1 MDSKTENIRWGG
13 LIMGH
18 LMGKEYA
25 LDHLVEV
32 AKSIVLA
39 IHKAPQITGKTK
51 IEAEIVW
58 GEDLEPII
66 DVMEPVGK
74 VMRYVQWDYE
84 TIKNCYEKGE
94 SPVII
99 LIGGKISSSNLNWN
113 CGACGFSTCK
123 EFNAYS
129 KEYKGG
135 GQLGGPSCNWK
146 VLDWAM
152 ACDWACASAWQH
164 RVDNRIMGSIGFATN
179 ALGFMPNMDAQLGLA
194 LGPPRDMV
202 YYSREEMHKSMS
214 YEMDKQDMVSCIPT
228 MFTGFPGGGK
238 PMYKTKDDWWA
249 PPEFMGVGYSEQVM
263 EAYQQVLFEQVPE
276 MVVKHAD
283 KIAKRYEKK

>member
-1 MDSKTENIRWGG
+1 
-13 LIMGH
+13 MGH
-18 LMGKEYA
+18 LIGREYC

-51 IEAEIVW
+51 IEAEIIW
-58 GEDLEPII
+58 GEDLVPII
-66 DVMEPVGK
+66 EVMGPVAK

-84 TIKNCYEKGE
+84 TIKNCYDKGE

-99 LIGGKISSSNLNWN
+99 AIGGKISTSNLNWN

-152 ACDWACASAWQH
+152 ACDWACASAWQY
-164 RVDNRIMGSIGFATN
+164 RVDNRIMGSVGFALN
-179 ALGFMPNMDAQLGLA
+179 ALGFMPGMDAQLGLA

-202 YYSREEMHKSMS
+202 YYNREEMHQSMS
-214 YEMDKQDMVSCIPT
+214 YEMDKQDMVNCVPN
-228 MFTGFPGGGK
+228 MFTAFPGGGK

-249 PPEFMGVGYSEQVM
+249 PPEFMGIGYSEQVM

-283 KIAKRYEKK
+283 KIAERYKDKNK

>member
-1 MDSKTENIRWGG
+1 
-13 LIMGH
+13 MGH
-18 LMGKEYA
+18 LMGKEYC

-84 TIKNCYEKGE
+84 TIKNCYDKGE

-152 ACDWACASAWQH
+152 ACDWACAAAWQH

-283 KIAKRYEKK
+283 KIAERYEKK

>member
-1 MDSKTENIRWGG
+1 
-13 LIMGH
+13 MGH
-18 LMGKEYA
+18 LIGKEYC
-25 LDHLVEV
+25 LEHLIEV

-51 IEAEIVW
+51 IEAEIIW
-58 GEDLEPII
+58 GEDILPII
-66 DVMEPVGK
+66 EVMGPVAK

-84 TIKNCYEKGE
+84 TIKNCYDKGE

-99 LIGGKISSSNLNWN
+99 LIGGKIASSNLNWN

-129 KEYKGG
+129 KENKGG

-152 ACDWACASAWQH
+152 ACDWACASAWQY
-164 RVDNRIMGSIGFATN
+164 RVDNRIMGSVGFATN

-202 YYSREEMHKSMS
+202 YYNREEMHKSMS
-214 YEMDKQDMVSCIPT
+214 YELDKQDMVSCVPN
-228 MFTGFPGGGK
+228 MFTCFPGGGK

-283 KIAKRYEKK
+283 KIAERYKNKNK

>member
-1 MDSKTENIRWGG
+1 
-13 LIMGH
+13 MGH
-18 LMGKEYA
+18 LMGKEYC

-84 TIKNCYEKGE
+84 TIKNCYDKGE
-94 SPVII
+94 APVII

-152 ACDWACASAWQH
+152 ACDWACASAWQY
-164 RVDNRIMGSIGFATN
+164 RVDNRIMGSVGFATN
-179 ALGFMPNMDAQLGLA
+179 ALGFMPDMDAQLGLA

-214 YEMDKQDMVSCIPT
+214 YEMDKQDMVNCVPT

-249 PPEFMGVGYSEQVM
+249 PPEFMGVGYSEEVM

-276 MVVKHAD
+276 RIVKHAD

>member
-1 MDSKTENIRWGG
+1 
-13 LIMGH
+13 MGH
-18 LMGKEYA
+18 LIGKEYC
-25 LDHLVEV
+25 LDHLVDV

-58 GEDLEPII
+58 GDDIVPIL
-66 DVMEPVGK
+66 DVMEPVAK

-94 SPVII
+94 SPV
-99 LIGGKISSSNLNWN
+99 LINIGAKVSRSNLNWN
-113 CGACGFSTCK
+113 CGACGHDTCK

-129 KEYKGG
+129 KENAGG
-135 GQLGGPSCNWK
+135 GQMGGPSCNWK
-146 VLDWAM
+146 ILDWTM
-152 ACDWACASAWQH
+152 ACDWACASAWQY
-164 RVDNRIMGSIGFATN
+164 RVDNRIMGSVGFAMH
-179 ALGFMPNMDAQLGLA
+179 ALGFLPDMDVNITLA

-214 YEMDKQDMVSCIPT
+214 YELDKKDMVNCVPT
-228 MFTGFPGGGK
+228 MFTAFPGGGT

-249 PPEFMGVGYSEQVM
+249 PPEFMGIGYSDEVM
-263 EAYQQVLFEQVPE
+263 AAYQQVLFEEVPE
-276 MVVKHAD
+276 AVVKHAD
-283 KIAKRYEKK
+283 AIAARYKDKKQ